1 MRALNF
7 LRIILVAIAMA
18 ACSSWALSVHHG
30 NSTLAGQQSVT
41 APDGIVLLTRSEA
54 ETIWHEPATLFID
67 VRSREDYNV
76 GHIQGSLMLPYEEMT
91 ERLPAVREKLKLASH
106 IIVYCKSTDCGKSL
120 WAAIRLR
127 NAGLD
132 QVAIY
137 PGGWN
142 EWVLAGLPVAGEGR

>member
-1 MRALNF
+1 MRATNF
-7 LRIILVAIAMA
+7 LRIILIAIAMA
-18 ACSSWALSVHHG
+18 ACSSWVLSVQHD

-41 APDGIVLLTRSEA
+41 VPDGIALLTLPEA
-54 ETIWHEPATLFID
+54 EAVWHESPIVFID
-67 VRSREDYNV
+67 VRSLEDYNI
-76 GHIQGSLMLPYEEMT
+76 GHIQGSLLLPYEEMT
-91 ERLPAVREKLKLASH
+91 ERLPAVREKLKLANH